1 MKILV
6 WNVRG
11 FNNPP
16 KQMEVV
22 GRIRRLNINV
32 VCLLET
38 RVRHNKMLKIFN
50 NQFSSWKLHHNYN
63 DAPNGRIW
71 FLWRDNLQVDLVAFS
86 K

>member
-11 FNNPP
+11 FNNLL
-16 KQMEVV
+16 KQREVV

-71 FLWRDNLQVDLVAFS
+71 FI
-86 K
+86 